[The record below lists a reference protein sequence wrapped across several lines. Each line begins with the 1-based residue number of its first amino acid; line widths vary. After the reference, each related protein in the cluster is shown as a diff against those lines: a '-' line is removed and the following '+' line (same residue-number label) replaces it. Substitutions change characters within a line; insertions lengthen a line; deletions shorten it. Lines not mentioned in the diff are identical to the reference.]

1 MITEQRLRFLL
12 ESALSAEVAICAAIF
27 TAVFLLLIGIMRLFR
42 GTTDSA
48 LADNSGTGIGVYSC
62 RGSYYG
68 IAKPNPVTQPK
79 ESLR

>member
-48 LADNSGTGIGVYSC
+48 LADNSGTGIGVYS